1 MHVEE
6 EELAK
11 EQERWDRVGRG
22 LPGELSVSEAKGGS
36 PGQERCLLIRFKRE
50 KGEEASVTF
59 NHSRVIEISGGTV
72 ALKG

>member
-11 EQERWDRVGRG
+11 EQERWDRVGKG
-22 LPGELSVSEAKGGS
+22 LPGKHSVSEAKGGS
-36 PGQERCLLIRFKRE
+36 PGQERCLLIGFKRE
-50 KGEEASVTF
+50 KGGEASVEF
-59 NHSRVIEISGGTV
+59 NHSRVIEISGGAV